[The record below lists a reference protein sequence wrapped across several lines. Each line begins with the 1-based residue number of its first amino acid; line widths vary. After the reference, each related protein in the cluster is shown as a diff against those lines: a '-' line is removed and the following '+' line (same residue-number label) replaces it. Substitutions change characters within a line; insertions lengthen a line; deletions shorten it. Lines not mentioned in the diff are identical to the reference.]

1 MVLELFYTNTEDFL
15 EENSFTTF
23 IYEMFYST
31 SNYHEGSVILTYYK
45 RRSMTTMKTQN
56 KIVSKQFD
64 GYFYNYLRTH
74 FHLYFFGNFTLT
86 QFSLTVYFW
95 GEQECC
101 DGTFLFYNFFSPH
114 YSPCYMREK
123 GKECEEGGFGVINRL
138 SENMNLP
145 SFSQKFLEG
154 DTEHLSICSFL
165 GGQHSCATKLINW
178 YGDSI

>member
-1 MVLELFYTNTEDFL
+1 
-15 EENSFTTF
+15 
-23 IYEMFYST
+23 MFYST

-101 DGTFLFYNFFSPH
+101 SDGTIVFYNFFSSH
-114 YSPCYMREK
+114 YSPNGYMQLEK
-123 GKECEEGGFGVINRL
+123 GKECKEKYGFGVNDRL
-138 SENMNLP
+138 LENKNLP
-145 SFSQKFLEG
+145 SFSLNLYSSLFLNYNSALNG
-154 DTEHLSICSFL
+154 VKI
-165 GGQHSCATKLINW
+165 KLW
-178 YGDSI
+178 K